1 MKRFS
6 LHDGDEIKISTYN
19 PDLTQPLIRAN
30 QNKSLFEIKTRRL
43 LLVSMSGV
51 RIKNEKLLKSGMT
64 LPGFLERSEVI
75 ASLPNLGLLTIAAY
89 TPANWEIE
97 YQDIDLLDEEDIHK
111 IVDANF
117 DLIGISFLTARA
129 YDAYRF
135 ADFLRACNQTVV
147 FGGLHTSLVPKE
159 SAQHADTIVVGEAE
173 PVWGQLIHDF
183 ENDHLRKVYQ
193 ASNKSIP
200 GFIDGPVPRYDLL
213 DFSKYNRITLQTTR
227 GCPLHCEFCGASHL
241 ISPVRRK
248 SIQQIR
254 KELEAILG
262 RWPRPF
268 IELADDNT
276 FVNKSWTRELLE
288 LFAQYPIKWFTET
301 DISIGEDPEL
311 LDLLARSHCA
321 QLLIGLE
328 SPNPGTL
335 SQMDP
340 GKWKARK
347 QSAVSQ
353 SVLQIQNHGIS
364 VNGCFILGND
374 GEDVNSFRFTL
385 EMIDQL
391 NLAETQITV
400 LTPFPGTKLYQ
411 RLKKEGRLL
420 KNDFWD
426 QCTLFDVCFQ
436 PDRMSVEELE
446 SGFFD
451 LMQEV
456 YSRDRVQIRKT
467 RLNECIRTRASL
479 TTQID

>member
-1 MKRFS
+1 
-6 LHDGDEIKISTYN
+6 
-19 PDLTQPLIRAN
+19 
-30 QNKSLFEIKTRRL
+30 
-43 LLVSMSGV
+43 MSGV
-51 RIKNEKLLKSGMT
+51 RIKNERLLNAGMT
-64 LPGFLERSEVI
+64 LPGFVERSEVI

-89 TPANWEIE
+89 TPEHWDIE
-97 YQDIDLLDEEDIHK
+97 YLDVDQLCEEEIHR
-111 IVDANF
+111 IVDAQF
-117 DLIGISFLTARA
+117 DLVGISFLTARA
-129 YDAYRF
+129 YDTYRF
-135 ADFLRACNQTVV
+135 ADFLRTSNQTVV
-147 FGGLHTSLVPKE
+147 LGGLHTSLVPTE
-159 SAQHADTIVVGEAE
+159 AARHADTIVVGEAE
-173 PVWGQLIHDF
+173 PVWSQLIHDF
-183 ENDHLRKVYQ
+183 ENDRLKKVYQ

-200 GFIDGPVPRYDLL
+200 GFSDGPIPRFDLL

-248 SIQQIR
+248 SIPQIR
-254 KELEAILG
+254 KELEAILD

-328 SPNPGTL
+328 SQNPETL

-347 QSAVSQ
+347 QNSVSQ
-353 SVLQIQNHGIS
+353 SVSQIQNHGIS

-374 GEDVNSFRFTL
+374 GEDANSFRFTL
-385 EMIDQL
+385 EMIDHL
-391 NLAETQITV
+391 ELAETQITI

-411 RLKKEGRLL
+411 RLKQEERLL
-420 KNDFWD
+420 KDEYWD

-456 YSRDRVQIRKT
+456 YSQDRVQIRKR
-467 RLNECIRTRASL
+467 RLNDCIRTRASL
-479 TTQID
+479 TKQIN